1 MPLPA
6 LAARAGQ
13 AIGTSGAKKII
24 GLVLGL
30 VGLGLGVVAIGQ
42 WNSDDGKSDQEKKSF
57 QDKMVASLQWGVFAV
72 LLVFVAY
79 KLFKTESKLY

>member
-1 MPLPA
+1 MA
-6 LAARAGQ
+6 LAARAAS

-30 VGLGLGVVAIGQ
+30 IGVGLGVVAMGQ
-42 WNSDDGKSDQEKKSF
+42 WNSDDGKEDEEKKSF

-79 KLFKTESKLY
+79 KLWKRNDSYTY